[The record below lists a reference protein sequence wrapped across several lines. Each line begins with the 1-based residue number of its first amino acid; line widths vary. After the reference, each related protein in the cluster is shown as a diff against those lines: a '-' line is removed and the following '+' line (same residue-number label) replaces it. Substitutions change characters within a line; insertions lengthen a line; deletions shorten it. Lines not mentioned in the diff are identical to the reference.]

1 MGRDPAAR
9 MSEVLTLERSA
20 QGVVRLTLNRP
31 EAHNALSPELTE
43 ALEGAI
49 EPLGRDAALRA
60 LVLTGAG
67 ASFCAGGDLKAMR
80 TMVDGT
86 RADRMAR
93 SARFARLLAAI
104 RALPV
109 PVLARV
115 NGPAYAGGAG
125 LVSVA
130 DIAIAAEGAR
140 FGFTEPRAGIAPANI
155 SPYVLARVGATAARR
170 LFLTAQRFEAAE
182 GLRIGLYDRVVATDA
197 LDAALD
203 AELEAILQCSPS
215 ALAACKR
222 LIAEVPGKDGETAT
236 AYTTAVLADLWET
249 DDARE
254 GIAAFNE
261 KRKPRWARRD

>member
-1 MGRDPAAR
+1 
-9 MSEVLTLERSA
+9 MSEVLIAERRA
-20 QGVVRLTLNRP
+20 PGVVQLTLNRP
-31 EAHNALSPELTE
+31 AAHNALSPALTE
-43 ALEGAI
+43 ALERAI
-49 EPLGRDAALRA
+49 EALGRDAALRA

-67 ASFCAGGDLKAMR
+67 ESFCAGGDIKAMR
-80 TMVDGT
+80 AMVEGT
-86 RADRMAR
+86 RSERMAR
-93 SARFARLLAAI
+93 SARFSRLLAAI

-130 DIAIAAEGAR
+130 DIAIAAETAR
-140 FGFTEPRAGIAPANI
+140 FGFTEPRIGIAPANI

-170 LFLTAQRFEAAE
+170 LFLTAQRFEAAD
-182 GLRIGLYDRVVATDA
+182 GLRLGLYDRVVPAQA
-197 LDAALD
+197 LDAAVD

-222 LIAEVPGKDGETAT
+222 LIAEVPGKEGEVVMAYTAT
-236 AYTTAVLADLWET
+236 LLAELWET

-261 KRKPRWARRD
+261 KRKPRWARND

>member
-1 MGRDPAAR
+1 
-9 MSEVLTLERSA
+9 MSEVLVVERQA
-20 QGVVRLTLNRP
+20 RCVARLTLNRP

-43 ALEGAI
+43 ALEDAI
-49 EPLGRDAALRA
+49 DVLGRDAALRA

-67 ASFCAGGDLKAMR
+67 ESFCAGGDIKAMR
-80 TMVDGT
+80 AMVAGT
-86 RADRMAR
+86 RSERMAR
-93 SARFARLLAAI
+93 STRFSRLLAAI

-109 PVLARV
+109 PVLAQV

-140 FGFTEPRAGIAPANI
+140 FGFTEPRIGIAPANI
-155 SPYVLARVGATAARR
+155 SPYVLARVGVTAARR
-170 LFLTAQRFEAAE
+170 LFLTAQRFEALE
-182 GLRIGLYDRVVATDA
+182 GLRLGLYDRVVAADA
-197 LDAALD
+197 LAAAVD
-203 AELEAILQCSPS
+203 AELEAILQCAPS

-222 LIAEVPGKDGETAT
+222 LIAEVPGKDADAVMAYTAT
-236 AYTTAVLADLWET
+236 LLADLWET

-261 KRKPRWARRD
+261 KRKPRWARND